1 MEQVLKNK
9 LTKAIALFLLTV
21 AYGFIGFRL
30 IEHHTPLNSAYLA
43 IITMSTVGFETIKPL
58 TDNGKWF
65 VISLILL
72 STGSFVYLIS
82 IMTTFVVEGHFYKLY
97 YRFRMEKAISKL
109 ENHVIVCGFGRNGK
123 EAVAELLS
131 EKRPFLVIE
140 KSESNFNLAQNDK
153 PGFPVIIGDAT
164 EESVLRSA
172 NIASAS
178 ALITSLQEDADN
190 IFVTLTAR
198 ELKPDLVIVSRA
210 NHESTIP
217 KLKRAGAS
225 HVILPNLIGGRR
237 MARILT
243 KPALISFIE
252 LISGDSNHDFL
263 LEEYLIGNQPEFIG
277 KTLAQLDIRQKTGA
291 QVIGIQFNS
300 GEFEINPDG
309 GTLLTI
315 GDKLFVLGKLE
326 QISKYKS
333 LFPAHS

>member
-9 LTKAIALFLLTV
+9 LTKAIFLFLLTV

-190 IFVTLTAR
+190 IFVTLTAK
-198 ELKPDLVIVSRA
+198 ELKSEIVIVSRA

-217 KLKRAGAS
+217 KLKRAGAN

-243 KPALISFIE
+243 NPALIAFIE
-252 LISGDSNHDFL
+252 FISGDSNHDFL
-263 LEEYLIGNQPEFIG
+263 LKEYLIDNNRIIQGSKLSDLGI
-277 KTLAQLDIRQKTGA
+277 KQKTGA
-291 QVIGIQFNS
+291 QVIGIQFFS
-300 GEFEINPDG
+300 GEFEINPE
-309 GTLLTI
+309 TSTYLTH
-315 GDKLFVLGKLE
+315 GDKLFVLGKKN
-326 QISKYKS
+326 QIQKYNE
-333 LFPAHS
+333 LFEI

>member
-9 LTKAIALFLLTV
+9 LTKAISLFLLTV
-21 AYGFIGFRL
+21 AYGFLGFRL

-123 EAVAELLS
+123 EAVAEFLS

-190 IFVTLTAR
+190 IFVTLTAK
-198 ELKPDLVIVSRA
+198 ELKPEIVIVSRA

-217 KLKRAGAS
+217 KLKRAGAN

-243 KPALISFIE
+243 NPALIAFIE
-252 LISGDSNHDFL
+252 FISGDSNHDFL
-263 LEEYLIGNQPEFIG
+263 LKEYLIDNNRIIQGSKLSDLGI
-277 KTLAQLDIRQKTGA
+277 KQKTGA
-291 QVIGIQFNS
+291 QVIGIQFFS
-300 GEFEINPDG
+300 GEFEINPE
-309 GTLLTI
+309 TSTYLTH
-315 GDKLFVLGKLE
+315 GDKLFILGKKN
-326 QISKYKS
+326 QIQKYNE
-333 LFPAHS
+333 LFEI